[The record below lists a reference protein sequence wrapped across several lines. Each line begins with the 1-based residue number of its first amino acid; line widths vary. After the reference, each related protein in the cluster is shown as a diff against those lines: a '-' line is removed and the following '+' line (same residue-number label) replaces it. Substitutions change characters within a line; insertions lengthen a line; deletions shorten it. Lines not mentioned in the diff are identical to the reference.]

1 MSNEALL
8 VLSVTVMFSAPVV
21 WLRLFGRNGLF
32 CWTVIATILANI
44 EVLVLIRAFGMEQT
58 LGNVLFASTFLTT
71 DILSEV
77 YGKES
82 ANRAVNIGIA
92 ASVTFIIISQSW
104 LLYTP
109 GADDWAFASV
119 DAVFSN
125 TPRLVL
131 ASLIVYAV
139 SQRLDVWLYHTWW
152 GATERR
158 TGDKSRFLWLR
169 NNGST
174 LISQLINAALFNLG
188 AFWGVY
194 DARTLASICV
204 STYVIYIFT
213 SILDTPFV
221 YLARRI
227 GPRAGEG

>member
-1 MSNEALL
+1 
-8 VLSVTVMFSAPVV
+8 MFLIPVV

-77 YGKES
+77 YGRES
-82 ANRAVNIGIA
+82 ANRAVHIGIA
-92 ASVTFIIISQSW
+92 ASVTFIIVSQSW

-109 GADDWAFASV
+109 GAGDWAFPGVKAI
-119 DAVFSN
+119 FSN

-131 ASLIVYAV
+131 ASLVVYAA
-139 SQRLDVWLYHTWW
+139 SQKLDVLLYHMWW
-152 GATERR
+152 GVTERK
-158 TGDKSRFLWLR
+158 TGDKKGFLWLR

-174 LISQLINAALFNLG
+174 LISQLVNAALFNIG

-204 STYVIYIFT
+204 STYVIYVFT
-213 SILDTPFV
+213 SLLDTPFV

-227 GPRAGEG
+227 KPGDAASLL

>member
-8 VLSVTVMFSAPVV
+8 VLSVAVMFSAPVV
-21 WLRLFGRNGLF
+21 WLRLFGRSGLF

-109 GADDWAFASV
+109 GADDWVFASV

-131 ASLIVYAV
+131 ASLVVYAV
-139 SQRLDVWLYHTWW
+139 SQKLDVWLYHMWW
-152 GATERR
+152 GLTERR
-158 TGDKSRFLWLR
+158 SGDKSRFLWLR
-169 NNGST
+169 NNVST
-174 LISQLINAALFNLG
+174 LISQLINAALFNIG

-213 SILDTPFV
+213 SMLDTPFL

-227 GPRAGEG
+227 DPRRGEA